1 MAGVRE
7 AMAGGGAAV
16 GVLVVTGRRD
26 EPPPATGPSQ
36 SRKLA
41 LALYPRH
48 WRERYGEE
56 FVELVGDRRLGFFD
70 WIDIVSGAI
79 DARLSGDVRRA
90 SASIA
95 AGGGSA
101 VTVLHALKLR
111 QCGKVAISTRE
122 ALIGAA
128 VLVVGSFGAFGVK
141 LWLVAAGKPD
151 AARLVMDFSFPV
163 LYFTVTNAMFFRGQS
178 WRARLVLSTVLA
190 AILGLAVWIARL
202 I

>member
-1 MAGVRE
+1 
-7 AMAGGGAAV
+7 
-16 GVLVVTGRRD
+16 VTGRRD
-26 EPPPATGPSQ
+26 EPPPATGPGH

-41 LALYPRH
+41 LALYPRA

-56 FVELVGDRRLGFFD
+56 LVELVGGRRLGFFD

-79 DARLSGDVRRA
+79 DARLSSDVRRA
-90 SASIA
+90 AASSA

-101 VTVLHALKLR
+101 VTVLHALRLR

-128 VLVVGSFGAFGVK
+128 VLVVGSLAAVGVK
-141 LWLVAAGKPD
+141 LWLAAAGYPE
-151 AARLVMDFSFPV
+151 AGRLVLDLSFPV
-163 LYFTVTNAMFFRGQS
+163 LYFTVTNALFFRGQS

-190 AILGLAVWIARL
+190 VILGLAVWIARL